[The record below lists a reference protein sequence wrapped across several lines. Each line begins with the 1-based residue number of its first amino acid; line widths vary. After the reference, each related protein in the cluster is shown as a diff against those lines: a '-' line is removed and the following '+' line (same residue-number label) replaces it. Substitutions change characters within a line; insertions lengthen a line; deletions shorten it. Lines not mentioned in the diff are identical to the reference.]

1 MNRENIYEEFY
12 GPSME
17 SEIVG
22 QEFLSSLVGASA
34 LVGVTVLAG
43 WSVYHVLKH
52 SINAVK
58 KAVKDSRDKKEKGAT
73 VNKMSTDDYVKFA
86 SPEEYSEFLDR
97 FIKVVK
103 GSKSKLA
110 GNEDKKYP
118 YLYAFSQLFG
128 EKFKVDPQPYYD
140 KTKLMEDFNSIIKGT
155 DLPEEELYG
164 ESLYLNIHPSTLRRD
179 ETSYY
184 DDFISENVVV
194 SLVEKNGKHGLSV
207 KGPKKT
213 LVFMEDD
220 KIENHLTKLA
230 LDYVKDLKTANDS
243 QRKELIEDFCY
254 TFVKNVIIDQGNLD
268 VDVYDY
274 VSKELGINIK
284 QYIKDGDLN
293 DYYFLEQCFFNI
305 LYTGPKTK

>member
-1 MNRENIYEEFY
+1 MNRESVYEEFY

-22 QEFLSSLVGASA
+22 QEFLSSLVGATA
-34 LVGVTVLAG
+34 IVGATVLAG
-43 WSVYHVLKH
+43 WSVYHVFKH
-52 SINAVK
+52 SINSLK
-58 KAVKDSRDKKEKGAT
+58 KRIKEDRDKKGTT
-73 VNKMSTDDYVKFA
+73 VNKSNTDDYIKFA

-103 GSKSKLA
+103 GSKSKLS
-110 GNEDKKYP
+110 GNESTRYP
-118 YLYAFSQLFG
+118 FLSAFAELFG
-128 EKFKVDPQPYYD
+128 EKFKITPEPYYD
-140 KTKLMEDFNSIIKGT
+140 KARLIEDFKEIIEGT
-155 DLPEEELYG
+155 DAPEDELFG

-184 DDFISENVVV
+184 DDFISKSVVV
-194 SLVEKNGKHGLSV
+194 SLIEKNGKHGLAI

-220 KIENHLTKLA
+220 KTSSDLSQMVTKYINL
-230 LDYVKDLKTANDS
+230 LKNS
-243 QRKELIEDFCY
+243 SLSNQKEKIIEDFCY
-254 TFVKNVIIDQGNLD
+254 DFVAKVIDDQIELD
-268 VDVYDY
+268 GEVYDY
-274 VSKELGINIK
+274 VAKELGINIK